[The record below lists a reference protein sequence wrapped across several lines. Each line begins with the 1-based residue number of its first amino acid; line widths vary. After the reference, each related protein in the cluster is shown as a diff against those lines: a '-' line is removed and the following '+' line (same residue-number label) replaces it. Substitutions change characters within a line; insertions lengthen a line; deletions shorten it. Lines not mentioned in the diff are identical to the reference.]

1 MPTMKSFQQKKSQLE
16 MLNKVLGSCFETAD
30 LHFLFLQ
37 IYLSNLSR
45 PTKIPG
51 NYYDSTR

>member
-51 NYYDSTR
+51 NYYESTR